1 MRMFRRHFRR
11 WWYDEGLITVIAL
24 AICIPLML
32 LAVANSGGNR
42 GAIGEMYNP
51 NRSFRRST
59 AQQMSR
65 VIGLVQRMRDD
76 SPRSAVARM

>member
-11 WWYDEGLITVIAL
+11 WWYAEGLITVIVL

-51 NRSFRRST
+51 NRSFR
-59 AQQMSR
+59 
-65 VIGLVQRMRDD
+65 
-76 SPRSAVARM
+76 

>member
-24 AICIPLML
+24 AILYPAYAA
-32 LAVANSGGNR
+32 AVANSGGNR

-51 NRSFRRST
+51 NRSFR
-59 AQQMSR
+59 
-65 VIGLVQRMRDD
+65 
-76 SPRSAVARM
+76 